1 MLMMITLRRL
11 CAKLYLK
18 AETQQ
23 VDRILVQFS
32 RRYFENNPTTLFGS
46 ASVVHAVS
54 YSLLLLNTDLHV
66 AELVQRMSR
75 QQFVRNT
82 LGTIHMQI
90 HPERYGSGYGDGST
104 PDLTSDDSS
113 SLRVS
118 AAGTGSGTL
127 PTPTSASIMGGEV
140 MKSPKRS
147 GSITS
152 WNSVPRDPSTSTMGT
167 GVGFVGEDGSAG
179 GMTAVGQGQGTGTS
193 TPRSPSIGNAMV
205 YDKHWE
211 VEMEATLKV
220 NRSGSR
226 QGTMT
231 LIRGCRTYIMQS
243 RASRSCSLW
252 AV

>member
-1 MLMMITLRRL
+1 MLMTTLRRL

-90 HPERYGSGYGDGST
+90 HPERYGSGYGEGST

-118 AAGTGSGTL
+118 AAGTGSGAL
-127 PTPTSASIMGGEV
+127 PTPTSVSIMGGEV

-152 WNSVPRDPSTSTMGT
+152 WNSVPREPSTSTMGT
-167 GVGFVGEDGSAG
+167 GAGLVGEEALAG
-179 GMTAVGQGQGTGTS
+179 GTTGQGQGTGTS

-220 NRSGSR
+220 NQSGSGR
-226 QGTMT
+226 GMVT
-231 LIRGCRTYIMQS
+231 LIRGYRTYIMQS

-252 AV
+252 AA